1 MGRSF
6 GSLRKESFS
15 PRMLFKLHYVFID
28 TDFRPLHV
36 FIVFTINS
44 GSVLTRNLAFFQSAM
59 KRGVTVELLTT
70 LQLPDFA
77 NATLKIGT

>member
-1 MGRSF
+1 
-6 GSLRKESFS
+6 
-15 PRMLFKLHYVFID
+15 MLFKLHYVFID

-36 FIVFTINS
+36 FVVFTINS